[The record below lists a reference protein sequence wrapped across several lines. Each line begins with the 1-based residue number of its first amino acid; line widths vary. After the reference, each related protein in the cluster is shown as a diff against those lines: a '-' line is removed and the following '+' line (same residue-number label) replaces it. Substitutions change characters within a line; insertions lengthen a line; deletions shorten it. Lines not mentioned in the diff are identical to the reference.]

1 NGVVAVVLRRLSDA
15 VEAGDRVY
23 AVVRGSAIN
32 NDGSDK
38 VGFTAPSVSG
48 QATVITDA
56 LADAGLS
63 SADIGYVEAHGTAT
77 AMGDLIE
84 IQALQE
90 VFSADRDDPCAVG
103 SVKSNI
109 GHTDVAAGLAGL
121 VKAALCVYHG
131 ELVPTVNFEH
141 VDPELGLDPAVLRIS
156 DDTREWPGTRRA
168 GVSSFGIGGTN
179 AHLVLEQ
186 PPQPAARP
194 APEQAATAVPVVV
207 SGRTP
212 QALRDQARQ
221 WADWLTEHP
230 GTTLT
235 DLAWTTTRRRQHF

>member
-1 NGVVAVVLRRLSDA
+1 
-15 VEAGDRVY
+15 
-23 AVVRGSAIN
+23 
-32 NDGSDK
+32 
-38 VGFTAPSVSG
+38 
-48 QATVITDA
+48 A

-63 SADIGYVEAHGTAT
+63 PADIGYVEAHGTAT
-77 AMGDLIE
+77 AMGDPIE

-90 VFSADRDDPCAVG
+90 VFTTDRDEPCAIG

-131 ELVPTVNFEH
+131 ELVPTVNFH
-141 VDPELGLDPAVLRIS
+141 RVNPELGLDPAVLRIS
-156 DDTREWPGTRRA
+156 ADTRTWTGPRRA

-179 AHLVLEQ
+179 AHMVLEQ
-186 PPQPAARP
+186 PPQPTPQPTAHP
-194 APEQAATAVPVVV
+194 APTHGTAPVVL

-221 WADWLTEHP
+221 WAHWLTRHP
-230 GTTLT
+230 DTTLT
-235 DLAWTTTRRRQHF
+235 DLAWTTTRHRQHF